1 MFKLSMAALAMVT
14 LFTAAAPLH
23 FVSPAL
29 AWCEVGTEGCGE
41 TGDEGGGD
49 EGGGTGGTSTDGGG
63 STGGGTTGGG
73 ATVGSGGVDAGAN
86 SQELADAK
94 SGVGKGGDGGDLAPL
109 VQTEQIAKMEE
120 TCNGALEKLAK
131 VSESAVV
138 AFSNRW
144 AVSVIAVCNNGLGH
158 QASIDDS
165 QVVPLRSAIA
175 GNPALTEPLD
185 ESKFSVEDVVG
196 VIVTDSGATLYVHKG
211 SV

>member
-1 MFKLSMAALAMVT
+1 MTALAMAT

-63 STGGGTTGGG
+63 STGGGTTGG
-73 ATVGSGGVDAGAN
+73 ATSGSGGVDAGA
-86 SQELADAK
+86 SSPELADAK
-94 SGVGKGGDGGDLAPL
+94 AGVGKGGDGGDLAPL
-109 VQTEQIAKMEE
+109 MQTEQIAKMEE
-120 TCNGALEKLAK
+120 TCNGALERLAK
-131 VSESAVV
+131 VSESTVA

-144 AVSVIAVCNNGLGH
+144 AVTVIAVCNNGLGH

-165 QVVPLRSAIA
+165 QVAPLRSAIA
-175 GNPALTEPLD
+175 SNPALAEPLD
-185 ESKFSVEDVVG
+185 DNKFTVEDVVG
-196 VIVTDSGATLYVHKG
+196 VIVSGDSATLYVHKG